1 MYSYKINNKFIN
13 NPDLALHESWKT
25 GKQLEFYCNDLEFD
39 QHNWSNE
46 PEATLDFLMAD
57 YALRLRNQP
66 GRLVLAYS
74 GGTDSHTIY
83 NIFKNNN
90 IHLDEIIVKTEKNS
104 SHLPTATAD
113 WLRNN
118 HWDKTTLITEVD
130 NFDQDLKLK
139 ESPDEDW
146 IWRNERSLFMY
157 GLSPMGQG
165 IIDQLEQRY
174 SNTDFRLICGV
185 EKPRLVYRNNHWYH
199 RQMGLC
205 FHQIMGH
212 EKIVPFFMEPLIAI
226 KQAHLCKQAVKQ
238 LIAVNKLPLY
248 DNDWAEAKWDKT
260 PEGYRAW
267 CNGTGRHDELFLG
280 VSSAQK
286 ALNEVLDKVEFNL
299 SSNWKEIDRRKDFR
313 LSHDLQD
320 SKQSAVNY
328 TKGFLNLSSEFGFIE
343 WLQENGWLR
352 NSESELRRLN
362 FVWSK
367 EYDLGV

>member
-1 MYSYKINNKFIN
+1 M
-13 NPDLALHESWKT
+13 
-25 GKQLEFYCNDLEFD
+25 
-39 QHNWSNE
+39 
-46 PEATLDFLMAD
+46 
-57 YALRLRNQP
+57 
-66 GRLVLAYS
+66 
-74 GGTDSHTIY
+74 
-83 NIFKNNN
+83 
-90 IHLDEIIVKTEKNS
+90 
-104 SHLPTATAD
+104 
-113 WLRNN
+113 
-118 HWDKTTLITEVD
+118 
-130 NFDQDLKLK
+130 
-139 ESPDEDW
+139 
-146 IWRNERSLFMY
+146 
-157 GLSPMGQG
+157 
-165 IIDQLEQRY
+165 
-174 SNTDFRLICGV
+174 
-185 EKPRLVYRNNHWYH
+185 
-199 RQMGLC
+199 
-205 FHQIMGH
+205 
-212 EKIVPFFMEPLIAI
+212 
-226 KQAHLCKQAVKQ
+226 
-238 LIAVNKLPLY
+238 Y

>member
-1 MYSYKINNKFIN
+1 
-13 NPDLALHESWKT
+13 
-25 GKQLEFYCNDLEFD
+25 
-39 QHNWSNE
+39 
-46 PEATLDFLMAD
+46 
-57 YALRLRNQP
+57 
-66 GRLVLAYS
+66 
-74 GGTDSHTIY
+74 
-83 NIFKNNN
+83 
-90 IHLDEIIVKTEKNS
+90 
-104 SHLPTATAD
+104 
-113 WLRNN
+113 
-118 HWDKTTLITEVD
+118 
-130 NFDQDLKLK
+130 
-139 ESPDEDW
+139 
-146 IWRNERSLFMY
+146 
-157 GLSPMGQG
+157 
-165 IIDQLEQRY
+165 
-174 SNTDFRLICGV
+174 
-185 EKPRLVYRNNHWYH
+185 
-199 RQMGLC
+199 
-205 FHQIMGH
+205 
-212 EKIVPFFMEPLIAI
+212 MEPLIAI